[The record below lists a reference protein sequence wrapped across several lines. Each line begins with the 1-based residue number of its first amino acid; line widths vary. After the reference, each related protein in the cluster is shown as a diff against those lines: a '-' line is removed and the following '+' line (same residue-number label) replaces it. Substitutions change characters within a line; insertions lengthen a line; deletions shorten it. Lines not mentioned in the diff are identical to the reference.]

1 MMLTQ
6 ERYRSILEILNE
18 RDAVTVAE
26 LSKRLGISESTVRR
40 DLAALDREGRLRKV
54 FGGATSVSKT
64 EGTAEDEMIV
74 RDKKMSEEKELI
86 AAYAAT
92 LINNDDFVYIDSGT
106 TTARLIDHIAQTNAV
121 FVTNGIIHAQ
131 KLLAKGLRTYV
142 LGGMIKPTN
151 ACVTG
156 AEGVNGLEKFNFT
169 KAFMGANG
177 IDVTAGFTT
186 PDNAEAMVKEKAV
199 EKSFAVFV
207 LADHSKFRR
216 VFPVSFAELRRCC
229 IITDRLPY
237 SGFADKTVIR
247 EVTKDAE

>member
-1 MMLTQ
+1 MLTQ
-6 ERYRSILEILNE
+6 ERYRSILDILGE
-18 RDAVTVAE
+18 KDAVTVAE
-26 LSKRLGISESTVRR
+26 LAQRLGISESTVRR
-40 DLAALDREGRLRKV
+40 DLSALDKEGRLRKV
-54 FGGATSVSKT
+54 FGGATSLSTT

-106 TTARLIDHIAQTNAV
+106 TTSRLIDHIVPNNAV
-121 FVTNGIIHAQ
+121 YVTNGLIHAQ
-131 KLLAKGLRTYV
+131 KLLSKGLKV
-142 LGGMIKPTN
+142 FILGGTIKPLN

-169 KAFMGANG
+169 KAFIGTNG
-177 IDVTAGFTT
+177 IDITAGYTT
-186 PDNAEAMVKEKAV
+186 PDNEEAMVKGKAV

-216 VFPVSFAELRRCC
+216 VYPVSFAELRRCC

-237 SGFADKTVIR
+237 GGFSEKTVIR
-247 EVTKDAE
+247 EVTKDI